1 MEKVIYLDYLLSYMK
16 RFQFYTT
23 TIVDYFLNNNVLTIL
38 RVINNNS
45 DCFTKDII
53 NFLKDIN
60 FKISKSQIYRYIDCL
75 DKYKL
80 VEKSC
85 YLNNNQENGYKY
97 RISLNGLEVL
107 EILSKNFENG
117 IE

>member
-1 MEKVIYLDYLLSYMK
+1 ME
-16 RFQFYTT
+16 RFQFYSI
-23 TIVDYFLNNNVLTIL
+23 TIVKYFLNNNVLTIL

-53 NFLKDIN
+53 NSLKDIN

-80 VEKSC
+80 VQKSC
-85 YLNNNQENGYKY
+85 YLNNNQEKGYKY
-97 RISLNGLEVL
+97 RINLEGQELL
-107 EILSKNFENG
+107 EILSKNFENR

>member
-1 MEKVIYLDYLLSYMK
+1 MEI
-16 RFQFYTT
+16 FQFHTT
-23 TIVDYFLNNNVLTIL
+23 TKVNYFLNNNVLTIL

-45 DCFTKDII
+45 DCFTKDVI
-53 NFLKDIN
+53 NILKDIN

-85 YLNNNQENGYKY
+85 YLNNNHEKGYKY
-97 RISLNGLEVL
+97 RVNLNVLEVL
-107 EILSKNFENG
+107 EILSKNYA
-117 IE
+117 